1 MIDLRLRLLT
11 FGLIFTAGL
20 LGPGVEAQPVRVVK
34 IGALTE
40 SWGPTPAIIGLRDGL
55 QELGYR
61 ENQHFVIGVRFTQ
74 GNPADLA
81 AAARDLVQ
89 HGVDIIVTTE
99 GGNTA
104 KAAKM
109 ATTRIPIVFIGGSD
123 PVGLGLVPSL
133 AHPGGNITGTADLD
147 VELAPKRMEIFRE
160 LVPSLKR
167 ILVPYDATN
176 EYTVSQLVAYRD
188 AARRLG
194 LTLVERPVR
203 TEEEARAAITGVRKG
218 EVDGIFAPRFLS
230 LNIPGFVLD
239 TGSRHRLPTMFHNS
253 FLVERGGLASY
264 SATDEQLGRQAA
276 HLVDKILKGAKPADL
291 PIEQPT
297 KFELVI
303 NLRTVKAL
311 GLTIPPSILLRA
323 DRVVE

>member
-1 MIDLRLRLLT
+1 MIDLRLRLFILALIVT
-11 FGLIFTAGL
+11 VGLR
-20 LGPGVEAQPVRVVK
+20 GPGVEAQPARVVK

-61 ENQHFVIGVRFTQ
+61 ENDHFVIGVRFTQ
-74 GNPADLA
+74 GNPAELS

-104 KAAKM
+104 KAAQM

-123 PVGLGLVPSL
+123 PVGLGLVRSL

-176 EYTVSQLVAYRD
+176 VYAVSQLAAYRD

-203 TEEEARAAITGVRKG
+203 TEEEARAAITRVRKG
-218 EVDGIFAPRFLS
+218 EVDGIFASRFLS
-230 LNIPGFVLD
+230 LNIPGFILD
-239 TGSRHRLPTMFHNS
+239 TGSKQRLPTMFHNS

-264 SATDEQLGRQAA
+264 SATDKQLGRQAA
-276 HLVDKILKGAKPADL
+276 RLVDKILKGVKPADL

-297 KFELVI
+297 NFELVI
-303 NLRTVKAL
+303 NLKTAKAL

-323 DRVVE
+323 DQVIE